1 MAKKT
6 TDSRFKIMKMG
17 RNPMEEQ
24 GSCVLLKMAVLLK
37 GSLVTNTQ
45 MICTMLTVF
54 VTVLESH
61 LIL

>member
-1 MAKKT
+1 MAKGT
-6 TDSRFKIMKMG
+6 YRFKVQNYED
-17 RNPMEEQ
+17 RQNPMEEQ

-54 VTVLESH
+54 VTVLELH